1 MSNNNDDE
9 IRVLVVD
16 DHPMM
21 RRGVVQL
28 LGMDKTINPV
38 GEAVSG
44 EEAIKKAVELDPDL
58 ILLDLNMDG
67 MNGIDTLIALR
78 NAEIYAKVLVFTVS
92 DSEEDVL
99 AALKAGADGYVFKD
113 IEPEELIDC
122 IKQAIHGKSVLSDK
136 LVGILA
142 SALRNKPVVKT
153 AATPTLTDREI
164 EILKQIREGNSNKI
178 VARNLEITEGT
189 VKVHVKNI
197 LKKLGLKSRVEA
209 AVWAVE
215 HPEMV

>member
-1 MSNNNDDE
+1 M
-9 IRVLVVD
+9 
-16 DHPMM
+16 
-21 RRGVVQL
+21 QL
-28 LGMDKTINPV
+28 LAMDKVIRPV
-38 GEAVSG
+38 GEADSG
-44 EEAIKKAVELDPDL
+44 EEAIKKALELEPDL
-58 ILLDLNMDG
+58 ILLDLNMEG

-78 NAEIYAKVLVFTVS
+78 NAEVSAKVLVFTVS

-113 IEPEELIDC
+113 VEPEELIDC
-122 IKQAIHGKSVLSDK
+122 IKQAILGKSVLSDK

-142 SALRNKPVVKT
+142 SALRNKP
-153 AATPTLTDREI
+153 TPKQASEPSLTDREV
-164 EILKQIREGNSNKI
+164 EILRQIREGNSNKI

-215 HPEMV
+215 HPHLV